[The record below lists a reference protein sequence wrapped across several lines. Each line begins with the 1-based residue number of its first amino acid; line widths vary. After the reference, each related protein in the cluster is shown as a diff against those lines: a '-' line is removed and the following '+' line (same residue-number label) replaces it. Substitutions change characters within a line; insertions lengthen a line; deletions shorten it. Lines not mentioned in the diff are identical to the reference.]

1 MILLTLE
8 LRKITDLVPVM
19 ILMVFLAAEI
29 LPQFLMSLPE
39 YNTIFHYGMEAS
51 VGYRF
56 KYSYINKIHGSNY
69 IGSAA
74 HIWYY

>member
-29 LPQFLMSLPE
+29 LPQFLMSSPE
-39 YNTIFHYGMEAS
+39 YNTILH
-51 VGYRF
+51 
-56 KYSYINKIHGSNY
+56 
-69 IGSAA
+69 
-74 HIWYY
+74 